1 MALLAIPNISEGRNR
16 RRIGSFADAV
26 SAAGARVLD
35 VHSDADHG
43 RSVFTTTGTPE
54 ELVTAMTELAR
65 AASSIDLTRHEGV
78 HPRLGG
84 LDVCPFVPHD
94 EPISVAVDAARAAA
108 EEIGAAGLPV
118 YLYGAASPEGRSLPE
133 IRKGGLAAL
142 IERAAAGFGPD
153 AGPPEIDPPRGVVC
167 VGARD
172 VLIAFNVWVSCN
184 LDTARS
190 IATSVRT
197 ATGGPPGIRALA
209 LDIPSRDLRQ
219 ISMNLIEPAITGIEA
234 AYNAVM
240 SAAPV
245 RSVVATEIVGLVPE
259 RFMPNPNAE
268 VARLL
273 IEPGHSL
280 EASLLG

>member
-1 MALLAIPNISEGRNR
+1 MALLAIPNVSEGRDQR
-16 RRIGSFADAV
+16 KVASFVEIVTAR
-26 SAAGARVLD
+26 GGRVLD

-43 RSVFTTTGTPE
+43 RSVFTVTGAPGA
-54 ELVTAMTELAR
+54 LVDAMTELAR

-94 EPISVAVDAARAAA
+94 EPMTLASDAARAAA
-108 EEIGAAGLPV
+108 ERIGAAGLPV
-118 YLYGAASPEGRSLPE
+118 YLYGAAATGGRPLLE
-133 IRKGGLAAL
+133 IRKGGLAGL
-142 IERAAAGFGPD
+142 LERAAAGFLPD
-153 AGPPEIDPPRGVVC
+153 AGPTDIDPRTGVVC

-172 VLIAFNVWVSCN
+172 VLIAFNVWVSCD
-184 LDTARS
+184 LDRAKRVATMVRS
-190 IATSVRT
+190 

-209 LDIPSRDLRQ
+209 LDIESRGMRQ
-219 ISMNLIEPAITGIEA
+219 ISMNLIEPEMTGIEA
-234 AYNAVM
+234 AYETVVA
-240 SAAPV
+240 AAPAG
-245 RSVVATEIVGLVPE
+245 SVVATEIVGLVPE
-259 RFMPNPNAE
+259 RFMPDPDTG